1 MIYTFCIFFTAP
13 DSTYA
18 VSKTTQDHLGY
29 TYWRCYNMK
38 IIRTRMFA
46 YFNPRRTDLFAT
58 SFTKQVARIEK
69 GLQETLYHGNLDSV
83 RTMIDIRDAMSAYWI
98 SSMDCEFGEA
108 YNIGG
113 QTTIKVGEFLDQL
126 KALAKCKIPSK
137 VSPDLLR
144 PADVTLQIPDTTKF
158 KKQTGWEPKYSFKE
172 SVEHILN
179 YWRNRV

>member
-1 MIYTFCIFFTAP
+1 MVGKFIALILVG
-13 DSTYA
+13 D
-18 VSKTTQDHLGY
+18 K
-29 TYWRCYNMK
+29 MK

-58 SFTKQVARIEK
+58 SFTKQVAMIEK

-98 SSMDCEFGEA
+98 ASKKCNYGEA

-113 QTTIKVGEFLDQL
+113 QTTIKVGEFLDEL
-126 KALAKCKIPSK
+126 KKLAKCKIPSQ

-144 PADVTLQIPDTTKF
+144 PADVTLQIPDTSKF
-158 KKQTGWEPKYSFKE
+158 TNQTDWKPEFSFKE

-179 YWRNRV
+179 FWRKRV

>member
-1 MIYTFCIFFTAP
+1 M
-13 DSTYA
+13 
-18 VSKTTQDHLGY
+18 
-29 TYWRCYNMK
+29 
-38 IIRTRMFA
+38 
-46 YFNPRRTDLFAT
+46 LFAT

-98 SSMDCEFGEA
+98 SSTDCEFGEA

-126 KALAKCKIPSK
+126 KALAKCKISSK